1 MMQIPGAA
9 PDPLPHPFI
18 GADGAVQR
26 IRPGAYA
33 WCERDGRVLLVRLSE
48 ETPWS
53 GAWTLPGGGLKFG
66 EDPETGLR
74 RELVEETGLQGRLGG
89 VVAVLSRVLEP
100 GETVSGHR
108 VHTLSLLYRAEVE
121 DGELRHEA
129 EGSTDVAA
137 WVPLDR
143 LDDHRPVPL
152 LAWARSVMGR

>member
-1 MMQIPGAA
+1 MTQIPGAA
-9 PDPLPHPFI
+9 PAPVPYPFI
-18 GADGAVQR
+18 GPDGAVQR

-33 WCERDGRVLLVRLSE
+33 WCERDGCVLLVRLSD

-53 GAWTLPGGGLKFG
+53 GAWTLPGGGLEFG
-66 EDPETGLR
+66 EDPEAGLL
-74 RELVEETGLQGRLGG
+74 RELVEETGLRGHLAGL
-89 VVAVLSRVLEP
+89 VAVLSRVLEP

-152 LAWARSVMGR
+152 LAWARSVVGR